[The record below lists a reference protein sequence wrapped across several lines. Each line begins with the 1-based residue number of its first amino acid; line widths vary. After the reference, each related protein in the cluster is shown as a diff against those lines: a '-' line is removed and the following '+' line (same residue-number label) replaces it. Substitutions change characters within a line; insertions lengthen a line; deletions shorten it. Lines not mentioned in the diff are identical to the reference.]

1 MPKVLLKQTSPALSW
16 VRVSSFVVLLVSLI
30 LASWF
35 IANRESD
42 TPSRKTKKEDTE
54 KGDILPKLTRID
66 PIEVTLIL
74 ITSFIQNYTF
84 PNGIVIIQRQPTGVI
99 ILPHIS

>member
-1 MPKVLLKQTSPALSW
+1 MLKVLVKQASPALSW
-16 VRVSSFVVLLVSLI
+16 VRVSSFVVLLLSLI

-35 IANRESD
+35 IANRKID
-42 TPSRKTKKEDTE
+42 TPSMQTKKEDTE

-74 ITSFIQNYTF
+74 ITFFYTE
-84 PNGIVIIQRQPTGVI
+84 
-99 ILPHIS
+99 PHFS